1 MILAVLMMTMAA
13 PVQAAP
19 APAPSPSPVASKYN
33 LDTPIE
39 TLMADPAT
47 KAVMDAD
54 FPGMANHPMYDS
66 FKGFSLRALAPLS
79 NGKITDDMLAK
90 AEADLAAIK

>member
-1 MILAVLMMTMAA
+1 MILAPLLLVAAA
-13 PVQAAP
+13 PVQASP
-19 APAPSPSPVASKYN
+19 APAPSPAPMATKYN

-39 TLMADPAT
+39 TLMADPAA

-54 FPGMANHPMYDS
+54 FPGIETHPMYDS

-79 NGKITDDMLAK
+79 NGKITDAMLTQV
-90 AEADLAAIK
+90 EADLAGVK

>member
-1 MILAVLMMTMAA
+1 MILAALLFAVAA
-13 PVQAAP
+13 PAQASP
-19 APAPSPSPVASKYN
+19 APAPGPSPVAAKYN

-39 TLMADPAT
+39 TLMADPAA

-79 NGKITDDMLAK
+79 NGKITDALLTK
-90 AEADLAAIK
+90 AAADLAGVK

>member
-1 MILAVLMMTMAA
+1 MILAALMMTMAA
-13 PVQAAP
+13 PVQAVP
-19 APAPSPSPVASKYN
+19 APTPSPVAAKFN

-39 TLMADPAT
+39 TLMADPAA

-54 FPGMANHPMYDS
+54 FPGMASHPMYDS

-90 AEADLAAIK
+90 AETDLAAIK